1 MNLAKTLAIRRKIDF
16 LRHLVVHE
24 FCRRTAFERSEGQ
37 KLHCLSGLATS
48 RSNVLHR
55 FTALARRPAIHEGV
69 VNKTLPFRN
78 RVVKASAC
86 VSSAGRTGSSRYFRG
101 RNISRSAVKFNS
113 LKWP

>member
-48 RSNVLHR
+48 RSICSSSVYSPRSPSGDTRGSREQDL
-55 FTALARRPAIHEGV
+55 T
-69 VNKTLPFRN
+69 
-78 RVVKASAC
+78 
-86 VSSAGRTGSSRYFRG
+86 VSRQEHFAFGR
-101 RNISRSAVKFNS
+101 
-113 LKWP
+113 